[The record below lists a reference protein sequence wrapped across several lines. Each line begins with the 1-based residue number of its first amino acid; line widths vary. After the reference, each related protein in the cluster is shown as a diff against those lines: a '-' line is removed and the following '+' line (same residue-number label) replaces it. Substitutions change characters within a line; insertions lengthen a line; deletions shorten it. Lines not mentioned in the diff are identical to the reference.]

1 MQRTVANFRAW
12 AFAVGDLA
20 FLLMVA
26 SASSV
31 VMHVA
36 HNLTAHF
43 WLAAT
48 AGMVAAMTIQCL
60 MALAVSPLLGS
71 IESMVPSMVVG
82 MAAPMAVC
90 TAHLAGHPRLEAS
103 LLGGAAV
110 GAAFHVYVLLHA
122 RKCRRYLNPNA

>member
-1 MQRTVANFRAW
+1 MQRAVADFRAW

-20 FLLMVA
+20 FLLIVA

-31 VMHVA
+31 VMHVV
-36 HNLTAHF
+36 HSLTPNF

-48 AGMVAAMTIQCL
+48 VGMVAAMTIQCS

-90 TAHLAGHPRLEAS
+90 TAHMAAHPRLETS

-110 GAAFHVYVLLHA
+110 GVAFHVYLRLYA
-122 RKCRRYLNPNA
+122 RKCRRDLNPNA